1 MSMKI
6 FDMKSTSPSFTY
18 LDKTCDN
25 HTMLH
30 STEYQDNMFRVKG
43 GQASFK
49 AKFKLLVGRKR
60 KQKLKFKQIKKRV
73 SKENVYMS
81 TTKKDKVKVF
91 DNIQQLQKSW
101 WTICIVDNMHGKQY
115 ECGQYAINS
124 KFLPGI
130 YKNIAINP
138 LFTLQAILTICQCQ
152 QDKCAMDPGDNNVN
166 PTKTEGFPEKQELIP
181 RLISK

>member
-60 KQKLKFKQIKKRV
+60 K
-73 SKENVYMS
+73 
-81 TTKKDKVKVF
+81 
-91 DNIQQLQKSW
+91 
-101 WTICIVDNMHGKQY
+101 
-115 ECGQYAINS
+115 A
-124 KFLPGI
+124 
-130 YKNIAINP
+130 
-138 LFTLQAILTICQCQ
+138 
-152 QDKCAMDPGDNNVN
+152 
-166 PTKTEGFPEKQELIP
+166 KTEIQTNQETSLQGECIHVYNQK
-181 RLISK
+181 R